1 MNTHE
6 DLVGKF
12 VKQAKTEIK
21 VTPPIS
27 SRKNR
32 ILVGLLMGVLSGTSY
47 ALIAETINFIQLP
60 GIPLYFHPFGT
71 IGNILYAVFLGGLT
85 GVASAWGQKA
95 LSGMEAGGL
104 IIFIGIEIRQL
115 FSLTFPFSMLIFTAF
130 SLFALLVIAFEIS
143 VLILFVGLIRWAV
156 DVQLEKPHLKI
167 WNPQR
172 VLPILLLIG
181 IAVFAGY
188 LHKLPSEKSSVI
200 KVIYHLVQ
208 RGLKAREYS
217 QLPDSLKGEYVG
229 DFLAYGTS
237 NYKLENNDF
246 VISIFRNTYPE
257 LEIRNS
263 DHVVVVYFESGQDLA
278 CLVVTGGG
286 PICILISRQN
296 NFPALST

>member
-1 MNTHE
+1 MNTNE

-21 VTPPIS
+21 VTPPVS

-32 ILVGLLMGVLSGTSY
+32 ILVGLLIGVVSGTSY
-47 ALIAETINFIQLP
+47 ALMAETINFIQLP

-95 LSGMEAGGL
+95 LYGMEAGGL
-104 IIFIGIEIRQL
+104 IIFIGID
-115 FSLTFPFSMLIFTAF
+115 SMLIFTAF
-130 SLFALLVIAFEIS
+130 SLFALLAIAFEIS
-143 VLILFVGLIRWAV
+143 ALILFVGLIRWAV

-181 IAVFAGY
+181 IAVFVGY
-188 LHKLPSEKSSVI
+188 LHKLPREESLVI
-200 KVIYHLVQ
+200 KQIYHLVQ
-208 RGLKAREYS
+208 RGLKAQEYS

-229 DFLAYGTS
+229 DFLAYGSS

-246 VISIFRNTYPE
+246 LTSIFHNTYPE

-263 DHVVVVYFESGQDLA
+263 DRVVVVYFESGQDLA
-278 CLVVTGGG
+278 CLAITGGG
-286 PICILISRQN
+286 PICILISQQN
-296 NFPALST
+296 NFPILSN